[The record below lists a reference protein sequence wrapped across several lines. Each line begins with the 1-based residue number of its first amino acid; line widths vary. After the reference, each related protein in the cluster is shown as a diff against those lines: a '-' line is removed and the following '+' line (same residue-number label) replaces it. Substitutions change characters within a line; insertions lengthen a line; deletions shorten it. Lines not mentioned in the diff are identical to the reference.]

1 MQSLFSQSL
10 ESRQSAV
17 NNEWDQMRLLQRSN
31 AIMSRAAF
39 LTTDG
44 AKAQFSA
51 FAKIKANV
59 EEARHKLDMPRGS
72 RRL

>member
-1 MQSLFSQSL
+1 MEVSSESESEKVADADDNLRAEMQLLFSQSL

-17 NNEWDQMRLLQRSN
+17 NNEEWDQMRLQQRSN

-44 AKAQFSA
+44 AKA
-51 FAKIKANV
+51 
-59 EEARHKLDMPRGS
+59 
-72 RRL
+72 